1 MNLPLVRLTLTHLS
15 LTTVLRDLFSTNE
28 TVRNDYQFDKFKS
41 AVLYSRH
48 NFKCLEKKKLDGAIY
63 IKFLD
68 LIAEDFNDDSTI
80 EYPIKISLQY
90 LGFPRLVLEA
100 THMTGSCL
108 YYIYI
113 RNS

>member
-1 MNLPLVRLTLTHLS
+1 MNLPLVRLTLTHL

-63 IKFLD
+63 IKFSSTLSN
-68 LIAEDFNDDSTI
+68 LNDMKLLEMITSL
-80 EYPIKISLQY
+80 ISLKAQY
-90 LGFPRLVLEA
+90 FIA
-100 THMTGSCL
+100 DIIS
-108 YYIYI
+108 
-113 RNS
+113 NA